1 MVKTGN
7 QKKVRGAY
15 QEGTPGA
22 LSSFVGPAY
31 PTDREVCVSLD
42 PSPLVIRPLDRP
54 QTQASAAI
62 TPGEGGVSEGPG
74 EAKGCA
80 WVGGGVF
87 RVRVRGG
94 QLENTNV
101 ESKQEPA
108 LPPS

>member
-1 MVKTGN
+1 M
-7 QKKVRGAY
+7 
-15 QEGTPGA
+15 
-22 LSSFVGPAY
+22 
-31 PTDREVCVSLD
+31 SLD
-42 PSPLVIRPLDRP
+42 PSPLVIRPLGRP
-54 QTQASAAI
+54 QTRASAAT

-80 WVGGGVF
+80 GVGGGVF